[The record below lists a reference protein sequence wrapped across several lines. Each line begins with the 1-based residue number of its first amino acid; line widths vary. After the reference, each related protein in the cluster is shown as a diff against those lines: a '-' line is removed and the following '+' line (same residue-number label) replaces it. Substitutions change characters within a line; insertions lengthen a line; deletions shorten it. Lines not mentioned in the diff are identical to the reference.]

1 MISLGR
7 INLFYSRDETMKFLC
22 LGHASNVNLFV
33 AEQFS
38 VVAFCLLSSA
48 FWLLVFGVSRGP
60 QYNDKGHWSCEENW
74 FEINARICYRK
85 NNKLAFESV
94 EKKLLRVNKPAIW
107 IDIV

>member
-33 AEQFS
+33 AEQF
-38 VVAFCLLSSA
+38 AFAFGRSS
-48 FWLLVFGVSRGP
+48 GS

-94 EKKLLRVNKPAIW
+94 EKKLLRVNKTAIW